1 MSGPHFE
8 RLSAMDSSFLS
19 MEDGRAHMHMGAVS
33 IYEAAALRGE
43 GGGIDFE
50 RVVSFTEAQLQKV
63 PRLRQRLAW
72 VPGFGHPVWVDDER
86 FNLRYHLRHTA
97 LPPPGG
103 ERQLKRVAGRI
114 LSQEFDRDRPLWEDW
129 FVEGLEGDR
138 FALISKVHH
147 CMADG
152 LGGVAIANLLV
163 GTDPRYE
170 PPPAEPWVPRP
181 APGGAE
187 LVLEEMRHQLAAP
200 ARLARPPGGGGG
212 RTRRATP
219 TAEGMWKLVGN
230 AVRRG
235 SPTPLNVRLGPYRR
249 FDWTRLPLDEVRAVG
264 KRAGG
269 TVNDV
274 VLAVATGAVR
284 NLLQRRNTDVE
295 HLDFRA
301 VVPVSV
307 RGPADGSALGNRVS
321 ELIAALPIAEQDPFR
336 RLDAVIELTRDLK
349 SSGESGAGELLAQG
363 FDLVPSRLLGPLFRL
378 ASRASVA
385 NMIITNVPGPRVP
398 VYLLGARQLATYPV
412 VPLMDHQTL
421 GIALMSYEDGLFWGF
436 NADWDAVPELHGV
449 VEDVESGFAQLLGS
463 PPGTT

>member
-1 MSGPHFE
+1 MTAAHFE

-33 IYEAAALRGE
+33 VYEAAPLRAE
-43 GGGIDFE
+43 GGGIDVE
-50 RVVSFTEAQLQKV
+50 RILSFAEAQLQKV

-86 FNLRYHLRHTA
+86 FNLRYHVRHTA
-97 LPPPGG
+97 LPPPGD
-103 ERQLKRVAGRI
+103 ERQLKRLAGRV
-114 LSQEFDRDRPLWEDW
+114 LSQEFDRGRPLWEDW

-163 GTDPRYE
+163 GTDPHYE
-170 PPPAEPWVPRP
+170 PPPAEVWAPRP

-187 LVLEEMRHQLAAP
+187 LVAGELRHQLAAP
-200 ARLARPPGGGGG
+200 ARLLRASGDREGRP
-212 RTRRATP
+212 TRATP
-219 TAEGMWKLVGN
+219 SAAGMWKLVGN

-235 SPTPLNVRLGPYRR
+235 SPTPLNVGLGPFRR
-249 FDWTRLPLDEVRAVG
+249 FDWTRLPFDEVRAVG

-284 NLLQRRNTDVE
+284 NLLQRRGTDVE
-295 HLDFRA
+295 RLDFRA

-307 RGPADGSALGNRVS
+307 RGAADRSALGNRVS
-321 ELIAALPIAEQDPFR
+321 ELIAALPIAEEDPFR

-436 NADWDAVPELHGV
+436 NADWDAVPELHAV
-449 VEDVESGFAQLLGS
+449 VEDVESGFSELVGRPS
-463 PPGTT
+463 GTT